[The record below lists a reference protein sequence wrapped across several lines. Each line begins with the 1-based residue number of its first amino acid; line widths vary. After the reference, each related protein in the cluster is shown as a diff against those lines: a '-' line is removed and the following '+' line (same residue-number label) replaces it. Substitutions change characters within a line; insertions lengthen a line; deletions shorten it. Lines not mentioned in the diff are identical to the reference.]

1 MKLVLPTI
9 AVTLFLLLV
18 FSCGGTGGGS
28 GASEEEEETT
38 SSSSSS
44 TSSSSEGTSAV
55 TQETTTSTSNAAATV
70 TLAPMNGSST
80 TGTASFTDTADGVS
94 IELSVLDLPA
104 PDVTYL
110 TYIHSGTCAD
120 EQGEEEEP
128 GSDHEHEHT
137 GYEGTSEE
145 IEYPLPPIT
154 ADPQGQGSTT
164 SVLTGFTVQRLFSG
178 EPKYINVHAEGSGNP
193 LALACGQLAGTG

>member
-1 MKLVLPTI
+1 
-9 AVTLFLLLV
+9 
-18 FSCGGTGGGS
+18 
-28 GASEEEEETT
+28 
-38 SSSSSS
+38 
-44 TSSSSEGTSAV
+44 
-55 TQETTTSTSNAAATV
+55 
-70 TLAPMNGSST
+70 
-80 TGTASFTDTADGVS
+80 
-94 IELSVLDLPA
+94 VLDLPA